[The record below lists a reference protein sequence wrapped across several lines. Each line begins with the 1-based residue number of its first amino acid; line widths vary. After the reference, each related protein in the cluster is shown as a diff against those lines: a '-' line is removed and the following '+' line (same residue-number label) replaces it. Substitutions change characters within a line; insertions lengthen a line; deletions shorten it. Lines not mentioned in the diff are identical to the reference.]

1 MWNIYVYTYVSI
13 YMCCLCSDVSDS
25 LQPHGCSQPGSSVHG
40 DSPGKNTGAG
50 GHALL
55 QGIFPTQGSNSGLPH
70 CRRNCNGHGNSL
82 QYSCL
87 QNLHGQRSLV
97 GYCVSLNL
105 SSIDGHL
112 GCFHIL
118 VIINNAAMNT
128 GVHIT
133 SQISIF
139 VLFR

>member
-1 MWNIYVYTYVSI
+1 MFTYAYICEYIYV
-13 YMCCLCSDVSDS
+13 LCVFTHSDVPDS
-25 LQPHGCSQPGSSVHG
+25 LQPHGCSQPGSSVYG

-50 GHALL
+50 CYALL
-55 QGIFPTQGSNSGLPH
+55 QGIFPTQGSNPGLPH
-70 CRRNCNGHGNSL
+70 CRRNCNGHGKSL

-87 QNLHGQRSLV
+87 ESLHGQRSLV
-97 GYCVSLNL
+97 GYCVSLTL
-105 SSIDGHL
+105 SSTDGHL
-112 GCFHIL
+112 GCFRIL

-139 VLFR
+139 VFI